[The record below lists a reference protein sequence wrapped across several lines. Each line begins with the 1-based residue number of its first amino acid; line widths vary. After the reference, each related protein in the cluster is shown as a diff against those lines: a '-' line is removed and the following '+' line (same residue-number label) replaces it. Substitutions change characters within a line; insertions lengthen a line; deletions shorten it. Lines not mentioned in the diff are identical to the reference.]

1 MGLLPF
7 ARYSIVAIARRRTR
21 VLYSLAGTL
30 LAVAMVAGTSIAIDS
45 SSVSMLLSA
54 TRDIPVDFLAVNS
67 SCPLFFDES
76 YFEPTLQQLS
86 QVESVECATAL
97 ARLGGLNLYPGLG
110 GWAVGTPNGTLR
122 PPGTNLLF
130 FPSDSEGLIAR
141 FGIIGKLPERG
152 MVAVSKNMARN
163 LDVGIGDWIV
173 CSYESNGGT
182 NVNLS
187 FQVSRIWDQSLPY
200 VPSGM
205 LGKTPGSVVVG
216 YSYLQE
222 SIWGAT
228 QEDVWHVDSVILNMD
243 DANSVAALVE
253 NASQADYV
261 MNLEIQYYVWVD
273 RTDVFQGGNVDLSVR
288 RLEELHS
295 MLSDVAQPYGLEFYD
310 SALSIPLK
318 SSETETAWTRTIF
331 IGLSLPVVAIGVYLS
346 LVGIDLGM
354 TERRLEIATLKARG
368 ASASQVRASLL
379 LECSMLGFIGGVL
392 GLVLGLLV
400 SRIFVAS
407 AAGFLTGGVPE
418 YSASDFLVNPLSVVS
433 SIVLGICL
441 MLLSAYGPV
450 KRASG
455 IPISQALH
463 IHASSMERT
472 EYKPLLDIM
481 ILGLVALSV
490 GSVLAARIGIG
501 LSSTASLSAHMV
513 LYLVWG
519 LGTVIS
525 PFVPFLLS
533 FALVRLLTR
542 GTRKLYSFFTP
553 LVKPWTRHLH
563 YIVEKNIKRNPR
575 RASSLCLIMSL
586 TLAFGVFVS
595 VAMESTISH
604 EAAVLEYEIG
614 ADLRAQADL
623 LPMEDPQDINFTL
636 LDEVEGLPGVSGVC
650 RYSVAFLEDGFYE
663 PGGVG
668 NAVVLDRSAYS
679 DVVRYQGRSF
689 EDEHRTLE
697 LLQKNGTVLV
707 REEYA
712 ELTSVNVGNGIL
724 VDLRYYEGINETRI
738 PLQLDVVGTF
748 DALPGFPSTVYYV
761 LNRSTLGFL
770 PDYLMQPYFGMFI
783 DLAEGSDQRSIANAT
798 WDLFHEAGIVLG
810 DLVLLDDQIDA
821 LHRDPKF
828 GSLRSF
834 LYNEYGLSLVMM
846 TVGVGLVVFVSFS
859 DRQRELASI
868 MARGASVSQMRKIL
882 MGETIVLMV
891 MSVVIGILSGFISGF
906 LFNSAMQTAD
916 ERGVPRE
923 LVLSMATGVV
933 LLATIVSLLLS
944 SFVATRRACKMRLT
958 EVLRIRGG

>member
-1 MGLLPF
+1 
-7 ARYSIVAIARRRTR
+7 
-21 VLYSLAGTL
+21 
-30 LAVAMVAGTSIAIDS
+30 
-45 SSVSMLLSA
+45 
-54 TRDIPVDFLAVNS
+54 
-67 SCPLFFDES
+67 
-76 YFEPTLQQLS
+76 
-86 QVESVECATAL
+86 
-97 ARLGGLNLYPGLG
+97 
-110 GWAVGTPNGTLR
+110 
-122 PPGTNLLF
+122 
-130 FPSDSEGLIAR
+130 
-141 FGIIGKLPERG
+141 
-152 MVAVSKNMARN
+152 
-163 LDVGIGDWIV
+163 
-173 CSYESNGGT
+173 
-182 NVNLS
+182 
-187 FQVSRIWDQSLPY
+187 
-200 VPSGM
+200 
-205 LGKTPGSVVVG
+205 
-216 YSYLQE
+216 
-222 SIWGAT
+222 
-228 QEDVWHVDSVILNMD
+228 
-243 DANSVAALVE
+243 
-253 NASQADYV
+253 
-261 MNLEIQYYVWVD
+261 
-273 RTDVFQGGNVDLSVR
+273 
-288 RLEELHS
+288 
-295 MLSDVAQPYGLEFYD
+295 
-310 SALSIPLK
+310 
-318 SSETETAWTRTIF
+318 
-331 IGLSLPVVAIGVYLS
+331 
-346 LVGIDLGM
+346 
-354 TERRLEIATLKARG
+354 
-368 ASASQVRASLL
+368 
-379 LECSMLGFIGGVL
+379 
-392 GLVLGLLV
+392 
-400 SRIFVAS
+400 
-407 AAGFLTGGVPE
+407 
-418 YSASDFLVNPLSVVS
+418 
-433 SIVLGICL
+433 
-441 MLLSAYGPV
+441 
-450 KRASG
+450 
-455 IPISQALH
+455 
-463 IHASSMERT
+463 
-472 EYKPLLDIM
+472 
-481 ILGLVALSV
+481 
-490 GSVLAARIGIG
+490 
-501 LSSTASLSAHMV
+501 
-513 LYLVWG
+513 
-519 LGTVIS
+519 
-525 PFVPFLLS
+525 
-533 FALVRLLTR
+533 
-542 GTRKLYSFFTP
+542 
-553 LVKPWTRHLH
+553 VKPWTRHLH